1 MERKLKNH
9 AVVGICA
16 LGLIGLNSCLKVD
29 ETYDLDKDF
38 DMTITVGGDLTV
50 PGSSTEE
57 IKLGDLLDLEDN
69 EVIRVNNESGDYFLV
84 QEGDRNFTDV
94 KVPGVDINMLGS
106 FTGVKIKD
114 KYVPPFSS
122 GSNNETKI
130 TFNDDIDINVF
141 RDGVT
146 SDIKDITGANT
157 YCKDTYLMFTKT
169 GVEFN
174 ARLDEGYTLEFPDYI
189 ELESNEKDWKVEG
202 NKMTL
207 NKVGGLEIDEDTRI
221 YFQITGVNFKDENGN
236 KVNDAKFKYNDNDN
250 SSITLGG
257 VVKLDGGIFVSA
269 EGSTGGY
276 INLGANIH
284 SENMIFRSVTAVVD
298 PKVDIEIDPIR
309 IDDLP
314 DFLSDNNVVLD
325 LTDPRIYITL
335 TNPSPVSVDVNA
347 TLKSYKNNISQG
359 TAALKNINI
368 PKNCE
373 NYEICINQNQSG
385 WDEESEVMF
394 VQIAQL
400 SDLIKNIPDR
410 IELTDVETSVVSEEV
425 TIDLGINYTIITDYK
440 VDTPLQFGAET
451 EIIYTENMDGWDA
464 DLEDMQFNSVE
475 ASMIITNAI
484 PLGINLTGEA
494 IVIDNNEAIVID
506 NNNDEEKPKID
517 VELNANIPAGSPESP
532 VKQEVKF
539 TITSQDG
546 SIKGLDGIK
555 LTVKASASEN
565 TSTETLNENQYMQ
578 FENIKLGLKGGITMD
593 LN

>member
-50 PGSSTEE
+50 PGSSTEK
-57 IKLGDLLDLEDN
+57 IVLGDLLDLEEN
-69 EVIRVNNESGDYFLV
+69 SVIRVNNASGDYFLV

-106 FTGVKIKD
+106 FTGVEIEGI
-114 KYVPPFSS
+114 YVPPFSS
-122 GSNNETKI
+122 GSNNEEEIAFKDNI
-130 TFNDDIDINVF
+130 DIDIS

-146 SDIKDITGANT
+146 SDIKDITGADT
-157 YCKDTYLMFTKT
+157 YCKDTYLKFTKS
-169 GVEFN
+169 GVEFY

-189 ELESNEKDWKVEG
+189 KLESNEKDWKVEG
-202 NKMTL
+202 NKMILT
-207 NKVGGLEIDEDTRI
+207 KVGGLEIDEYTRI

-236 KVNDAKFKYNDNDN
+236 GVNDAKFEYNDNDN

-269 EGSTGGY
+269 KNSYGGN

-359 TAALKNINI
+359 TAALENINI

-373 NYEICINQNQSG
+373 DYTICVNQIKEGQNVKK
-385 WDEESEVMF
+385 DTLF
-394 VQIAQL
+394 VKVENM

-410 IELTDVETSVVSEEV
+410 IELTDVVTSVVSEEV

-440 VDTPLQFGAET
+440 VDTPLQFGPDTRIE
-451 EIIYTENMDGWDA
+451 YTENMDGWDA
-464 DLEDMQFNSVE
+464 DLEDMEFDRVE
-475 ASMIITNAI
+475 ASMNVINEI
-484 PLGINLTGEA
+484 PLGVRMTA
-494 IVIDNNEAIVID
+494 KA
-506 NNNDEEKPKID
+506 ID
-517 VELNANIPAGSPESP
+517 VDGNVLENVKVDMDVEIKAGAIGAPTE
-532 VKQEVKF
+532 QNVKF
-539 TITSQDG
+539 TLTTDDG
-546 SIKGLDGIK
+546 KIAGLDGIEIS
-555 LTVKASASEN
+555 VVASVDNSV
-565 TSTETLNENQYMQ
+565 SDVTLNENQTMQ
-578 FENIKLGLKGGITMD
+578 FTEIKLRLVGGITMD

>member
-50 PGSSTEE
+50 PGSSTEK
-57 IKLGDLLDLEDN
+57 IVLGDLLDLEEN
-69 EVIRVNNESGDYFLV
+69 SVIRVNNASGDYFLV

-94 KVPGVDINMLGS
+94 NVPEVDIDMMGK
-106 FTGVKIKD
+106 FTGVN
-114 KYVPPFSS
+114 VSVSVTPFSN

-130 TFNDDIDINVF
+130 AFDKDITINVSKN
-141 RDGVT
+141 DVT
-146 SDIKDITGANT
+146 SDIKDITGADT
-157 YCKDTYLMFTKT
+157 YCSKDTYLMFTKT
-169 GVEFN
+169 GVDFN
-174 ARLDEGYTLEFPDYI
+174 ARLEEGYTLEFPDYI
-189 ELESNEKDWKVEG
+189 ELESDDKNWKVEG
-202 NKMTL
+202 NKMIL
-207 NKVGGLEIDEDTRI
+207 NKVGGLEIDEYTRI
-221 YFQITGVNFKDENGN
+221 YFQITGVNFKDEKGNG
-236 KVNDAKFKYNDNDN
+236 VNDAKFKYNDNDN

-373 NYEICINQNQSG
+373 NYTICVNQNKDR
-385 WDEESEVMF
+385 WDDTDNMMYVKVDNM
-394 VQIAQL
+394 

-410 IELTDVETSVVSEEV
+410 IELTDVETSVVPEEV
-425 TIDLGINYTIITDYK
+425 TIDLDSNYRIITDYK
-440 VDTPLQFGAET
+440 VDTPLQFGPDTRIE
-451 EIIYTENMDGWDA
+451 YTENMDGWDA
-464 DLEDMQFNSVE
+464 DLEDMEFNEVV
-475 ASMIITNAI
+475 ASMTVTNAI
-484 PLGINLTGEA
+484 PLGIKLTGVA
-494 IVIDNNEAIVID
+494 IDKNGDPLNNVKVD
-506 NNNDEEKPKID
+506 LD
-517 VELNANIPAGSPESP
+517 VNILAGSPESP
-532 VKQEVKF
+532 AKQEVKF
-539 TITSQDG
+539 TITTKDG

-555 LTVKASASEN
+555 LTVIANASEN
-565 TSTETLNENQYMQ
+565 TSDETLNENQYMK
-578 FENIKLGLKGGITMD
+578 FEDIKLGLKGGITMD

>member
-50 PGSSTEE
+50 PGSSTEK
-57 IKLGDLLDLEDN
+57 IVLGDLLDLEEN
-69 EVIRVNNESGDYFLV
+69 SVIRVNNASGDYFLV
-84 QEGDRNFTDV
+84 QEGDRNYTDV
-94 KVPGVDINMLGS
+94 NVPGVDINMLGS
-106 FTGVKIKD
+106 FTGVKIENKD
-114 KYVPPFSS
+114 VPPFSS

-130 TFNDDIDINVF
+130 TFDDDIDIDIS

-146 SDIKDITGANT
+146 SDIKNITGADT
-157 YCKDTYLMFTKT
+157 YCKDTYLKFTKS
-169 GVEFN
+169 GVDFN
-174 ARLDEGYTLEFPDYI
+174 ARLEEGYTLEFPDYI
-189 ELESNEKDWKVEG
+189 ELESDDKDWKVEG
-202 NKMTL
+202 NKMILT
-207 NKVGGLEIDEDTRI
+207 KVGGLEIDEYTRI

-236 KVNDAKFKYNDNDN
+236 KVNDAKFEYNDNDN

-269 EGSTGGY
+269 KNSYGGN

-359 TAALKNINI
+359 TAALENINI

-373 NYEICINQNQSG
+373 DYIICVNQIKKGQNVKK
-385 WDEESEVMF
+385 DTLF
-394 VQIAQL
+394 VKVDNM

-410 IELTDVETSVVSEEV
+410 IELTDVVTSVVPEEV
-425 TIDLGINYTIITDYK
+425 TIDLDRNYRIITDYK
-440 VDTPLQFGAET
+440 VDTPLQFGPDTRIE
-451 EIIYTENMDGWDA
+451 YTENMDGWDA
-464 DLEDMQFNSVE
+464 DLEDMEFDRVE
-475 ASMIITNAI
+475 ASMNVINEI
-484 PLGINLTGEA
+484 PLGVRMTA
-494 IVIDNNEAIVID
+494 KA
-506 NNNDEEKPKID
+506 ID
-517 VELNANIPAGSPESP
+517 VDGNVLENVKVDMDVEIKAGAIGAPTE
-532 VKQEVKF
+532 QNVKF
-539 TITSQDG
+539 TLTTDDG
-546 SIKGLDGIK
+546 KIAGLDGIEIS
-555 LTVKASASEN
+555 VVASVDNSV
-565 TSTETLNENQYMQ
+565 SDVTLNENQTMQ
-578 FENIKLGLKGGITMD
+578 FTEIKLKLIGGITMD

>member
-69 EVIRVNNESGDYFLV
+69 EVIRVNNANGDYFLV
-84 QEGDRNFTDV
+84 QEGDRNYTDV
-94 KVPGVDINMLGS
+94 NVPKVDINMMGK
-106 FTGVKIKD
+106 FTGVNVSGS
-114 KYVPPFSS
+114 VPPLSN

-130 TFNDDIDINVF
+130 TFDKDITINVSKN
-141 RDGVT
+141 DVT
-146 SDIKDITGANT
+146 SDIKDITGAET
-157 YCKDTYLMFTKT
+157 YCEDTYLKFTKS
-169 GVEFN
+169 GVDFN
-174 ARLDEGYTLEFPDYI
+174 ARLEEGYTLEFPDYI
-189 ELESNEKDWKVEG
+189 ELESDDKDWKVEG
-202 NKMTL
+202 YKMILT
-207 NKVGGLEIDEDTRI
+207 KVGGLEIDEYTRI

-236 KVNDAKFKYNDNDN
+236 GVNDAKFKYNDNDN

-269 EGSTGGY
+269 KNSYGGN

-359 TAALKNINI
+359 TAVLENINI

-373 NYEICINQNQSG
+373 DYTICVNQNKDR
-385 WDEESEVMF
+385 WDDTDNMMYVKVDNM
-394 VQIAQL
+394 

-410 IELTDVETSVVSEEV
+410 IELTDVETRVEQEEV
-425 TIDLGINYTIITDYK
+425 TIDLNRDYTIITDYK
-440 VDTPLQFGAET
+440 VDTPLQFGPDTNIE
-451 EIIYTENMDGWDA
+451 YTETIDGWDA
-464 DLEDMQFNSVE
+464 DLEDMEFDRVE
-475 ASMIITNAI
+475 ASMNVINEI
-484 PLGINLTGEA
+484 PLGVRMTA
-494 IVIDNNEAIVID
+494 KA
-506 NNNDEEKPKID
+506 ID
-517 VELNANIPAGSPESP
+517 VNGNVLENVKVDMDVEIKAGEIGAPTT
-532 VKQEVKF
+532 QNVKF
-539 TITSQDG
+539 TLTTDDG
-546 SIKGLDGIK
+546 KIAGLDGIEIS
-555 LTVKASASEN
+555 VVAFVDDSEGDVR
-565 TSTETLNENQYMQ
+565 LNENQTMQ
-578 FENIKLGLKGGITMD
+578 FTEIKLRLVGGITMD

>member
-50 PGSSTEE
+50 PGSSTEK
-57 IKLGDLLDLEDN
+57 IVLGDLLDLEEN
-69 EVIRVNNESGDYFLV
+69 SVIRVNNASGDYFLV
-84 QEGDRNFTDV
+84 QEGDRNSTDV
-94 KVPGVDINMLGS
+94 NVPGVDINMLGS
-106 FTGVKIKD
+106 FTGVEIEGI
-114 KYVPPFSS
+114 YVPPFSS

-130 TFNDDIDINVF
+130 TFDDDIVIDIS

-146 SDIKDITGANT
+146 SDIKDITGAET
-157 YCKDTYLMFTKT
+157 YCGEDTYLMFTKT

-174 ARLDEGYTLEFPDYI
+174 ARLDEGYTLIFPDYI
-189 ELESNEKDWKVEG
+189 EVESNEKDWKVEG
-202 NKMTL
+202 NKMIL
-207 NKVGGLEIDEDTRI
+207 NKVGGLEIDEYTRI

-236 KVNDAKFKYNDNDN
+236 KVNDAKFEYNDNEIDN
-250 SSITLGG
+250 SSIKLGG
-257 VVKLDGGIFVSA
+257 AVKLDGDIFVSA
-269 EGSTGGY
+269 KNSYGGN

-359 TAALKNINI
+359 TAALENINI

-373 NYEICINQNQSG
+373 DYTICVNQNKDR
-385 WDEESEVMF
+385 WDDTDNMMYVKVDNM
-394 VQIAQL
+394 

-410 IELTDVETSVVSEEV
+410 IELTDVVTSVVPEEV
-425 TIDLGINYTIITDYK
+425 TIDLDSNYRIITDYK
-440 VDTPLQFGAET
+440 VDTPLQFGPDTRIE
-451 EIIYTENMDGWDA
+451 YTENMDGWDA
-464 DLEDMQFNSVE
+464 DLEDMEFNEVV
-475 ASMIITNAI
+475 ASMTVTNAI
-484 PLGINLTGEA
+484 PLGIKLTGVA
-494 IVIDNNEAIVID
+494 IDKNGDPLNNVKVD
-506 NNNDEEKPKID
+506 LD
-517 VELNANIPAGSPESP
+517 VNILAGSPESP
-532 VKQEVKF
+532 AKQEVKF
-539 TITSQDG
+539 TITTKDG

>member
-50 PGSSTEE
+50 PGSSTEK
-57 IKLGDLLDLEDN
+57 IVLGDLLDLEEN
-69 EVIRVNNESGDYFLV
+69 SVIRVNNASGDYFLV
-84 QEGDRNFTDV
+84 QEGDRNYTNV
-94 KVPGVDINMLGS
+94 NVPKVDINMMGK
-106 FTGVKIKD
+106 FTGVN
-114 KYVPPFSS
+114 VSGSVLPFSN

-130 TFNDDIDINVF
+130 TFDKDITINVSKN
-141 RDGVT
+141 DVT
-146 SDIKDITGANT
+146 SDIKDITGADT
-157 YCKDTYLMFTKT
+157 YCEDTYLMFTKT

-174 ARLDEGYTLEFPDYI
+174 ARLDEGYTLIFPDYI
-189 ELESNEKDWKVEG
+189 EVESNEKDWKVEG
-202 NKMTL
+202 NKMIL
-207 NKVGGLEIDEDTRI
+207 NKVGGLEIDEYTRI

-236 KVNDAKFKYNDNDN
+236 GVNDAKFEYNDNEIDK

-257 VVKLDGGIFVSA
+257 AVKLDGSIFVSA
-269 EGSTGGY
+269 KNSYGGN

-284 SENMIFRSVTAVVD
+284 SENMIFRSVRAVVD

-359 TAALKNINI
+359 TAALENINI

-373 NYEICINQNQSG
+373 DYTICVNQNKDR
-385 WDEESEVMF
+385 WDDTDNMMYVKVDNM
-394 VQIAQL
+394 

-425 TIDLGINYTIITDYK
+425 TIDLNRDYTIITDYK
-440 VDTPLQFGAET
+440 VDTPLQFGPDTNIE
-451 EIIYTENMDGWDA
+451 YTETIDGWDA
-464 DLEDMQFNSVE
+464 DLEDMEFDRVE
-475 ASMIITNAI
+475 ASMNVINEI
-484 PLGINLTGEA
+484 PLGVRMTA
-494 IVIDNNEAIVID
+494 KA
-506 NNNDEEKPKID
+506 ID
-517 VELNANIPAGSPESP
+517 VDGNVLENVKVDMDVEIKAGAIGAPTE
-532 VKQEVKF
+532 QNVKF
-539 TITSQDG
+539 TLTTDDG
-546 SIKGLDGIK
+546 KIAGLDGIEIS
-555 LTVKASASEN
+555 VVASVDNSV
-565 TSTETLNENQYMQ
+565 SDVTLNENQTMQ
-578 FENIKLGLKGGITMD
+578 FTEIKLKLIGGITMD

>member
-29 ETYDLDKDF
+29 ETYDLEKDF

-50 PGSSTEE
+50 PGSSTEK
-57 IKLGDLLDLEDN
+57 IVLGDLLDLEEN
-69 EVIRVNNESGDYFLV
+69 SVIRVNNASGDYFLV
-84 QEGDRNFTDV
+84 QEGDRNYTNV
-94 KVPGVDINMLGS
+94 NVPGVDIDMLGS
-106 FTGVKIKD
+106 FTGVNVSGS
-114 KYVPPFSS
+114 VPPFSN
-122 GSNNETKI
+122 GSNNEAKI

-146 SDIKDITGANT
+146 SDIKDITGADT
-157 YCKDTYLMFTKT
+157 YCEDTYLMFPKT

-174 ARLDEGYTLEFPDYI
+174 ARLDEGYTLIFPDYI
-189 ELESNEKDWKVEG
+189 EVESNEKDWKVEG
-202 NKMTL
+202 NKMIL
-207 NKVGGLEIDEDTRI
+207 NKVGGLEIDEYTRI

-236 KVNDAKFKYNDNDN
+236 KVNDAKFEYNDNEIDN
-250 SSITLGG
+250 SSIKLGG
-257 VVKLDGGIFVSA
+257 AVKLDGDIFVSA
-269 EGSTGGY
+269 KNSYGGN

-335 TNPSPVSVDVNA
+335 TNPSPVSVNVNA

-359 TAALKNINI
+359 TAALENINI

-373 NYEICINQNQSG
+373 DYTICVNQNKDR
-385 WDEESEVMF
+385 WDDTDNMMYVKVDNM
-394 VQIAQL
+394 

-410 IELTDVETSVVSEEV
+410 IEITDVVTSVVPEEV
-425 TIDLGINYTIITDYK
+425 TIDLDRNYRIITDYK
-440 VDTPLQFGAET
+440 VDTPLQFGPDTRIE
-451 EIIYTENMDGWDA
+451 YTENMDGWDA
-464 DLEDMQFNSVE
+464 DLEDMEFDRVE
-475 ASMIITNAI
+475 ASMNVINEI
-484 PLGINLTGEA
+484 PLGVRMTA
-494 IVIDNNEAIVID
+494 KA
-506 NNNDEEKPKID
+506 ID
-517 VELNANIPAGSPESP
+517 VDGNVLENVKVDMDVEIKAGAIGAPTE
-532 VKQEVKF
+532 QNVKF
-539 TITSQDG
+539 TLTTDDG
-546 SIKGLDGIK
+546 KIAGLDGIEISVVA
-555 LTVKASASEN
+555 TVDNSVSDV
-565 TSTETLNENQYMQ
+565 TLNENQTMQ
-578 FENIKLGLKGGITMD
+578 FTEIKLKLIGGITMD

>member
-50 PGSSTEE
+50 PGSSTEK
-57 IKLGDLLDLEDN
+57 IVLGDLLDLEEN
-69 EVIRVNNESGDYFLV
+69 SVIRVNNASGDYFLV

-94 KVPGVDINMLGS
+94 NVPEVDIDMMGK
-106 FTGVKIKD
+106 FTGVN
-114 KYVPPFSS
+114 VSVSVTPFSN

-130 TFNDDIDINVF
+130 AFDKDITINVSKN
-141 RDGVT
+141 DVT
-146 SDIKDITGANT
+146 SDIKDITGADT
-157 YCKDTYLMFTKT
+157 YCSKDTYLMFTKS
-169 GVEFN
+169 GVDFN
-174 ARLDEGYTLEFPDYI
+174 ARLEEGYTLEFPDYI
-189 ELESNEKDWKVEG
+189 ELESDDKDWKVEG
-202 NKMTL
+202 NKMILT
-207 NKVGGLEIDEDTRI
+207 KVGGLEIDEYTRI

-236 KVNDAKFKYNDNDN
+236 GVNDAKFKYNDNDN

-257 VVKLDGGIFVSA
+257 FVKLDGGIFVSA

-359 TAALKNINI
+359 TAALENINI

-373 NYEICINQNQSG
+373 DYTICVNQNKDR
-385 WDEESEVMF
+385 WDDTDNMMYVKVENM
-394 VQIAQL
+394 

-410 IELTDVETSVVSEEV
+410 IELTDVVTSVVSEEV

-440 VDTPLQFGAET
+440 VDTPLQFGPDTRIE
-451 EIIYTENMDGWDA
+451 YTENMDGWDA
-464 DLEDMQFNSVE
+464 DLEDMEFNEVV
-475 ASMIITNAI
+475 ASMTVTNAI
-484 PLGINLTGEA
+484 PLGINLTGVA
-494 IVIDNNEAIVID
+494 IDKNGDPLNNVKVD
-506 NNNDEEKPKID
+506 LD
-517 VELNANIPAGSPESP
+517 VNILAGSPEDP
-532 VKQEVKF
+532 AKKQKVEF
-539 TITSQDG
+539 TITTKDG

>member
-50 PGSSTEE
+50 PGSSTEK
-57 IKLGDLLDLEDN
+57 IVLGDLLDLEEN
-69 EVIRVNNESGDYFLV
+69 SVIRVNNASGDYFLV
-84 QEGDRNFTDV
+84 QEGDRNYTNV
-94 KVPGVDINMLGS
+94 NVPGVDINMLGS
-106 FTGVKIKD
+106 FTGVNVS
-114 KYVPPFSS
+114 VPPFSN

-130 TFNDDIDINVF
+130 TFNDNIDIDVF

-146 SDIKDITGANT
+146 SDIKDITGADT
-157 YCKDTYLMFTKT
+157 YCEDTYLMFPKT

-174 ARLDEGYTLEFPDYI
+174 ARLDEGYTLIFPDYI
-189 ELESNEKDWKVEG
+189 EVESNEKDWKVEG
-202 NKMTL
+202 NKMILT
-207 NKVGGLEIDEDTRI
+207 KVGGLEIDEYTRI

-236 KVNDAKFKYNDNDN
+236 KVNDAKFEYNDNEIDN
-250 SSITLGG
+250 SSIKLGG
-257 VVKLDGGIFVSA
+257 AVKLDGDIFVSA
-269 EGSTGGY
+269 KNSYGGN

-359 TAALKNINI
+359 TAALENINI

-373 NYEICINQNQSG
+373 NYIICVNQNKDR
-385 WDEESEVMF
+385 WDDTDNMMYVKVDNM
-394 VQIAQL
+394 

-410 IELTDVETSVVSEEV
+410 IEITDVVTRVEQEEV
-425 TIDLGINYTIITDYK
+425 TIDLNRNYTIITDYK
-440 VDTPLQFGAET
+440 VDTPLQFGPDTNIE
-451 EIIYTENMDGWDA
+451 YTETIDGWDA
-464 DLEDMQFNSVE
+464 DLEDMEFDRVE
-475 ASMIITNAI
+475 ASMNVINEI
-484 PLGINLTGEA
+484 PLGVRMTA
-494 IVIDNNEAIVID
+494 KA
-506 NNNDEEKPKID
+506 ID
-517 VELNANIPAGSPESP
+517 VDGNVLENVKVDMDVEIKAGAIGAPTE
-532 VKQEVKF
+532 QNVKF
-539 TITSQDG
+539 TLTTDDG
-546 SIKGLDGIK
+546 KIAGLDGIEIS
-555 LTVKASASEN
+555 VVASVDN
-565 TSTETLNENQYMQ
+565 NVGDVTLNENQTMQ
-578 FENIKLGLKGGITMD
+578 FTEIKLKLIGGITMD

>member
-50 PGSSTEE
+50 PGSSTEK
-57 IKLGDLLDLEDN
+57 IVLGDLLDLEEN
-69 EVIRVNNESGDYFLV
+69 SVIRVNNASGDYFLI
-84 QEGDRNFTDV
+84 QEGDRNYTNV
-94 KVPGVDINMLGS
+94 NVPGVDINMLGS
-106 FTGVKIKD
+106 FTGVNVS
-114 KYVPPFSS
+114 VPPFSN

-130 TFNDDIDINVF
+130 TFNDNIDIDIS

-146 SDIKDITGANT
+146 SDIKDITGADT
-157 YCKDTYLMFTKT
+157 YCEDTYLMFTKT

-174 ARLDEGYTLEFPDYI
+174 ARLDEGYTLIFPDYI

-202 NKMTL
+202 SKMILT
-207 NKVGGLEIDEDTRI
+207 KVGGLEIDEYTRI

-236 KVNDAKFKYNDNDN
+236 KVNDAKFEYNDNEIDN
-250 SSITLGG
+250 SSIKLGG
-257 VVKLDGGIFVSA
+257 AVKLDGDIFVSA
-269 EGSTGGY
+269 KNSYGGN

-359 TAALKNINI
+359 TAALENINI

-373 NYEICINQNQSG
+373 DYIICVNQIKEGQNVKK
-385 WDEESEVMF
+385 DTLF
-394 VQIAQL
+394 VKVENM

-410 IELTDVETSVVSEEV
+410 IELTNVVTSVVPEEV
-425 TIDLGINYTIITDYK
+425 TIDLDRNYRIITDYK
-440 VDTPLQFGAET
+440 VDTPLQFGPDTRIE
-451 EIIYTENMDGWDA
+451 YTENMDGWDA
-464 DLEDMQFNSVE
+464 DLEDMEFDRVE
-475 ASMIITNAI
+475 ASMNVINEI
-484 PLGINLTGEA
+484 PLGVRMTA
-494 IVIDNNEAIVID
+494 KA
-506 NNNDEEKPKID
+506 ID
-517 VELNANIPAGSPESP
+517 VDGNVLENVKVDMDVEIKAGAIGAPTE
-532 VKQEVKF
+532 QNVKF
-539 TITSQDG
+539 TLTTDDG
-546 SIKGLDGIK
+546 KIAGLDGIEIS
-555 LTVKASASEN
+555 VVASVDNSV
-565 TSTETLNENQYMQ
+565 SDVTLNENQTMQ
-578 FENIKLGLKGGITMD
+578 FTEIKLKLIGGITMD

>member
-50 PGSSTEE
+50 PGSSTEK
-57 IKLGDLLDLEDN
+57 IVLGDLLDLEEN
-69 EVIRVNNESGDYFLV
+69 SVIRVNNASGDYFLV
-84 QEGDRNFTDV
+84 QEGDRNSTDV
-94 KVPGVDINMLGS
+94 NVPGVDINMLGS
-106 FTGVKIKD
+106 FTGVKIEGI
-114 KYVPPFSS
+114 YVPPFSS
-122 GSNNETKI
+122 GSNNEEEIAFKDNI
-130 TFNDDIDINVF
+130 EIDIS

-146 SDIKDITGANT
+146 SDIKDITGADT
-157 YCKDTYLMFTKT
+157 YCKDTYLKFTKS
-169 GVEFN
+169 GVDFN
-174 ARLDEGYTLEFPDYI
+174 ARLEEGYTLEFPDYI
-189 ELESNEKDWKVEG
+189 ELESDDKNWKVEG
-202 NKMTL
+202 NKMILT
-207 NKVGGLEIDEDTRI
+207 KVGGLEIDEYTRI

-236 KVNDAKFKYNDNDN
+236 GVNDAKFKYNDNDN

-276 INLGANIH
+276 INLEANIR

-359 TAALKNINI
+359 TATLENINI

-373 NYEICINQNQSG
+373 DYTICVNQNKDR
-385 WDEESEVMF
+385 WDDTDNMMYVKVDNM
-394 VQIAQL
+394 

-410 IELTDVETSVVSEEV
+410 IELTDVVTSVVSEEV

-440 VDTPLQFGAET
+440 VDTPLQFGPDTNIE
-451 EIIYTENMDGWDA
+451 YTETIDGWDA
-464 DLEDMQFNSVE
+464 DLEDMEFDRVE
-475 ASMIITNAI
+475 ASMNVINEI
-484 PLGINLTGEA
+484 PLGVRMTA
-494 IVIDNNEAIVID
+494 KA
-506 NNNDEEKPKID
+506 ID
-517 VELNANIPAGSPESP
+517 VDGNVLENVKVDMDVEIKAGAIGAPTE
-532 VKQEVKF
+532 QNVKF
-539 TITSQDG
+539 TLTTDDG
-546 SIKGLDGIK
+546 KIAGLDGIEIS
-555 LTVKASASEN
+555 VVASVDNSV
-565 TSTETLNENQYMQ
+565 SDVTLNENQTMQ
-578 FENIKLGLKGGITMD
+578 FTEIKLRLVGGITMD

>member
-50 PGSSTEE
+50 PGSSTEK
-57 IKLGDLLDLEDN
+57 IVLGDLLDLEEN
-69 EVIRVNNESGDYFLV
+69 SVIRVNNASGDYFLV
-84 QEGDRNFTDV
+84 QEGDRNSTDV
-94 KVPGVDINMLGS
+94 NVPGVNIDKMSEN
-106 FTGVKIKD
+106 FTGANVSVS
-114 KYVPPFSS
+114 VPPLSN

-130 TFNDDIDINVF
+130 AFDKDITIKVSKND
-141 RDGVT
+141 VT
-146 SDIKDITGANT
+146 SDIKDITGAET
-157 YCKDTYLMFTKT
+157 YCEDTYLMFTKT

-174 ARLDEGYTLEFPDYI
+174 ARLEEGYTLEFPDYI
-189 ELESNEKDWKVEG
+189 ELESDDKNWKVEG
-202 NKMTL
+202 NKMIL
-207 NKVGGLEIDEDTRI
+207 NKVGGLEIDEYTRI

-276 INLGANIH
+276 INLEANIR
-284 SENMIFRSVTAVVD
+284 SESMIFRSVTAVVD

-359 TAALKNINI
+359 TAALENINI
-368 PKNCE
+368 PKNCKD
-373 NYEICINQNQSG
+373 YTICVNQNKDR
-385 WDEESEVMF
+385 WDDTDNMMYVKVDNM
-394 VQIAQL
+394 

-410 IELTDVETSVVSEEV
+410 IELTDVETSVVPEEV
-425 TIDLGINYTIITDYK
+425 TIDLDRNYRIITDYK
-440 VDTPLQFGAET
+440 VDTPLQFGPDTRIE
-451 EIIYTENMDGWDA
+451 YTENMDGWDA
-464 DLEDMQFNSVE
+464 DLEDMQFNKVE
-475 ASMIITNAI
+475 ASMIVTNAI

-494 IVIDNNEAIVID
+494 IIIKEDNNKD
-506 NNNDEEKPKID
+506 KPQID
-517 VELNANIPAGSPESP
+517 VDLNANIPAGSPESP

-539 TITSQDG
+539 TITTQDG

>member
-29 ETYDLDKDF
+29 ETYDLEKDF

-50 PGSSTEE
+50 PGSSTEK
-57 IKLGDLLDLEDN
+57 IVLGDLLDLEEN
-69 EVIRVNNESGDYFLV
+69 SVIRVNNASGDYFLV
-84 QEGDRNFTDV
+84 QEGDRNYTNV
-94 KVPGVDINMLGS
+94 NVPGVDINMLGS
-106 FTGVKIKD
+106 FTGVN
-114 KYVPPFSS
+114 VSGSVHPFSN
-122 GSNNETKI
+122 GSNNEKKI

-146 SDIKDITGANT
+146 SDIKDITGADT
-157 YCKDTYLMFTKT
+157 YCEDTYLMFTKT

-174 ARLDEGYTLEFPDYI
+174 ARLDEGYTLIFPDYI
-189 ELESNEKDWKVEG
+189 EVESNEKDWIAEG
-202 NKMTL
+202 NKMILT
-207 NKVGGLEIDEDTRI
+207 KVGGLEIDLYTRI

-236 KVNDAKFKYNDNDN
+236 KVNDAKFEYNDNEIDN
-250 SSITLGG
+250 SSIKLGG
-257 VVKLDGGIFVSA
+257 AVKLDGSIFVSA
-269 EGSTGGY
+269 KNSYGGN

-335 TNPSPVSVDVNA
+335 TNPSPVSVNVNA

-359 TAALKNINI
+359 TAALENINI

-373 NYEICINQNQSG
+373 DYTICVNQNKDR
-385 WDEESEVMF
+385 WDDTDNMMYVKVDNM
-394 VQIAQL
+394 

-410 IELTDVETSVVSEEV
+410 IEITDVETSVVSEEV
-425 TIDLGINYTIITDYK
+425 TIDLNRDYTIITDYK
-440 VDTPLQFGAET
+440 VDTPLQFGPDTNIE
-451 EIIYTENMDGWDA
+451 YTETIDGWDA
-464 DLEDMQFNSVE
+464 DLEDMEFDRVE
-475 ASMIITNAI
+475 ASMNVINEI
-484 PLGINLTGEA
+484 PLGVRMTA
-494 IVIDNNEAIVID
+494 KA
-506 NNNDEEKPKID
+506 ID
-517 VELNANIPAGSPESP
+517 VDGNVLENVKVDMDVEIKAGAIGAPTE
-532 VKQEVKF
+532 QNVKF
-539 TITSQDG
+539 TLTTDDG
-546 SIKGLDGIK
+546 KIAGLDGIEIS
-555 LTVKASASEN
+555 VVASVDNSV
-565 TSTETLNENQYMQ
+565 SDVTLNENQTMQ
-578 FENIKLGLKGGITMD
+578 FTEIKLKLIGGITMD

>member
-29 ETYDLDKDF
+29 ETYDLEKDF

-50 PGSSTEE
+50 PGSSTEK
-57 IKLGDLLDLEDN
+57 IVLGDLLDLEEN
-69 EVIRVNNESGDYFLV
+69 SVIRVNNASGDYFLI
-84 QEGDRNFTDV
+84 QEGDRNYTNV
-94 KVPGVDINMLGS
+94 NVPVVDINMLGS
-106 FTGVKIKD
+106 FTGVKIED
-114 KYVPPFSS
+114 INVPPFSS

-130 TFNDDIDINVF
+130 TFDDDIVIDIS

-146 SDIKDITGANT
+146 SDIKDITGAET
-157 YCKDTYLMFTKT
+157 YCGEDTYLMFTKT

-174 ARLDEGYTLEFPDYI
+174 ARLDEGYTLIFPDYI
-189 ELESNEKDWKVEG
+189 EVESDDKDWKVEG
-202 NKMTL
+202 NKMILT
-207 NKVGGLEIDEDTRI
+207 KVGGLEIDEDTRI

-236 KVNDAKFKYNDNDN
+236 KVNDAKFEYNDNEIDN
-250 SSITLGG
+250 SSIKLGG
-257 VVKLDGGIFVSA
+257 AVKLDGDIFVSA
-269 EGSTGGY
+269 KNSYGGN

-359 TAALKNINI
+359 TAALENINI

-373 NYEICINQNQSG
+373 NYIICVNQNKDR
-385 WDEESEVMF
+385 WDDTDNMMYVKVDNMSN
-394 VQIAQL
+394 
-400 SDLIKNIPDR
+400 LIKNIPDR
-410 IELTDVETSVVSEEV
+410 IEITDVVTRVEQEEV
-425 TIDLGINYTIITDYK
+425 TIDLNRNYTIITDYK
-440 VDTPLQFGAET
+440 VDTPLQFGPDTNIE
-451 EIIYTENMDGWDA
+451 YTETIDGWDA
-464 DLEDMQFNSVE
+464 DLEDMEFDRVE
-475 ASMIITNAI
+475 ASMNVINEI
-484 PLGINLTGEA
+484 PLGVRMTA
-494 IVIDNNEAIVID
+494 KA
-506 NNNDEEKPKID
+506 ID
-517 VELNANIPAGSPESP
+517 VDGNVLENVKVDMDVEIKAGAIGAPTE
-532 VKQEVKF
+532 QNVKF
-539 TITSQDG
+539 TLTTDDG
-546 SIKGLDGIK
+546 KIAGLDGIEIS
-555 LTVKASASEN
+555 VVASVDN
-565 TSTETLNENQYMQ
+565 NVGDVTLNENQTMQ
-578 FENIKLGLKGGITMD
+578 FTEIKLKLIGGITMD

>member
-50 PGSSTEE
+50 PGSSTEK
-57 IKLGDLLDLEDN
+57 IVLGDLLDLEEN
-69 EVIRVNNESGDYFLV
+69 SVIRVNNASGDYFLV

-94 KVPGVDINMLGS
+94 KVPGVNIDKMSEN
-106 FTGVKIKD
+106 FTGANVSGS
-114 KYVPPFSS
+114 VPPLSN

-130 TFNDDIDINVF
+130 AFDKDITIKVSKND
-141 RDGVT
+141 VT
-146 SDIKDITGANT
+146 SDIKDITGAET
-157 YCKDTYLMFTKT
+157 YCEDTYLMFTKT

-174 ARLDEGYTLEFPDYI
+174 ARLDEGYTLIFPDYI
-189 ELESNEKDWKVEG
+189 EVESNEKDWKVEG
-202 NKMTL
+202 NKMIL

-236 KVNDAKFKYNDNDN
+236 GVNDAKFKYNDNDN

-276 INLGANIH
+276 INLEANIR

-359 TAALKNINI
+359 TATLENINI

-373 NYEICINQNQSG
+373 DYTICVNQNKDR
-385 WDEESEVMF
+385 WDDTDNMMYVKVDNM
-394 VQIAQL
+394 

-410 IELTDVETSVVSEEV
+410 IELTDVVTSVVSEEV

-440 VDTPLQFGAET
+440 VDTPLQFGPDTRIE
-451 EIIYTENMDGWDA
+451 YTENMDGWDA
-464 DLEDMQFNSVE
+464 DLEDMEFDRVE
-475 ASMIITNAI
+475 ASMNVINEI
-484 PLGINLTGEA
+484 PLGVRMTA
-494 IVIDNNEAIVID
+494 KA
-506 NNNDEEKPKID
+506 ID
-517 VELNANIPAGSPESP
+517 VDGNVLENVKVDMDVEIKAGAIGAPTE
-532 VKQEVKF
+532 QNVKF
-539 TITSQDG
+539 TLTTDDG
-546 SIKGLDGIK
+546 KIAGLDGIEIS
-555 LTVKASASEN
+555 VVASVDNSV
-565 TSTETLNENQYMQ
+565 SDVTLNENQTMQ
-578 FENIKLGLKGGITMD
+578 FTEIKLKLVGGITMD

>member
-50 PGSSTEE
+50 PGSSTEK
-57 IKLGDLLDLEDN
+57 IVLGDLLDLEEN
-69 EVIRVNNESGDYFLV
+69 SVIRVNNASGDYFLV
-84 QEGDRNFTDV
+84 QEGDRNYTNV
-94 KVPGVDINMLGS
+94 NVPKVDINMMGK
-106 FTGVKIKD
+106 FTGANVSGS
-114 KYVPPFSS
+114 VPPLSN

-130 TFNDDIDINVF
+130 TFDKDITINVSKN
-141 RDGVT
+141 DVT
-146 SDIKDITGANT
+146 SDIKDITGADT
-157 YCKDTYLMFTKT
+157 YCEDTYLMFTKT

-174 ARLDEGYTLEFPDYI
+174 ARLDEGYTLIFPDYI
-189 ELESNEKDWKVEG
+189 EVESNEKDWKVEG
-202 NKMTL
+202 NKMILT
-207 NKVGGLEIDEDTRI
+207 KVGGLEIDLYTRI

-236 KVNDAKFKYNDNDN
+236 KVNDAKFEYNDNEIDN

-257 VVKLDGGIFVSA
+257 AVKLDGDIFVSA
-269 EGSTGGY
+269 KDSYGGN

-359 TAALKNINI
+359 TAALENINI

-373 NYEICINQNQSG
+373 NYIICVNQNKDR
-385 WDEESEVMF
+385 WDDTDNMMYVKVDNM
-394 VQIAQL
+394 

-410 IELTDVETSVVSEEV
+410 IEITDVVTRVEQEEV
-425 TIDLGINYTIITDYK
+425 TIDLNRNYTIITDYK
-440 VDTPLQFGAET
+440 VDTPLQFGPDTNIE
-451 EIIYTENMDGWDA
+451 YTETIDGWDA
-464 DLEDMQFNSVE
+464 DLEDMEFDRVE
-475 ASMIITNAI
+475 ASMNVINEI
-484 PLGINLTGEA
+484 PLGVRMTA
-494 IVIDNNEAIVID
+494 KA
-506 NNNDEEKPKID
+506 ID
-517 VELNANIPAGSPESP
+517 VDGNVLENVKVDMDVEIKAGAIGAPTE
-532 VKQEVKF
+532 QNVKF
-539 TITSQDG
+539 TLTTDDG
-546 SIKGLDGIK
+546 KIAGLDGIEIS
-555 LTVKASASEN
+555 VVASVDNSV
-565 TSTETLNENQYMQ
+565 SDVTLNENQTMQ
-578 FENIKLGLKGGITMD
+578 FTEIKLKLIGGITMD

>member
-50 PGSSTEE
+50 PGSSTEK
-57 IKLGDLLDLEDN
+57 IVLGDLLDLEEN
-69 EVIRVNNESGDYFLV
+69 SVIRVNNASGDYFLV
-84 QEGDRNFTDV
+84 QEGDRNSTDV
-94 KVPGVDINMLGS
+94 NVPKVDINMMGK
-106 FTGVKIKD
+106 FTGVN
-114 KYVPPFSS
+114 VPGSVTPFSN

-130 TFNDDIDINVF
+130 TFNDDIDIDIS

-146 SDIKDITGANT
+146 SDIKDITGAET
-157 YCKDTYLMFTKT
+157 YCGEDTYLMFTKT

-202 NKMTL
+202 NKMILT
-207 NKVGGLEIDEDTRI
+207 KVGGLEIDEDTRI

-236 KVNDAKFKYNDNDN
+236 GVNDAKFKYNDNDN

-359 TAALKNINI
+359 TAALENINI
-368 PKNCE
+368 PKNCKD
-373 NYEICINQNQSG
+373 YTICVNQNKDR
-385 WDEESEVMF
+385 WDDTDNMMYVKVDNM
-394 VQIAQL
+394 

-410 IELTDVETSVVSEEV
+410 IELTDVVTSVVSEEV

-440 VDTPLQFGAET
+440 VDTPLQFGPDTRIE
-451 EIIYTENMDGWDA
+451 YTENMDGWDA
-464 DLEDMQFNSVE
+464 DLEDMEFNEVV
-475 ASMIITNAI
+475 ASMTVTNAI
-484 PLGINLTGEA
+484 PLGIKLTGVA
-494 IVIDNNEAIVID
+494 IDKNGDPLNNVKVD
-506 NNNDEEKPKID
+506 LD
-517 VELNANIPAGSPESP
+517 VNILAGSPESP
-532 VKQEVKF
+532 AKQEVKF
-539 TITSQDG
+539 TITTQDG

>member
-50 PGSSTEE
+50 PGSSTEK
-57 IKLGDLLDLEDN
+57 IVLGDLLDLEEN
-69 EVIRVNNESGDYFLV
+69 SVIRVNNASGDYFLV
-84 QEGDRNFTDV
+84 QEGDRNSTDV
-94 KVPGVDINMLGS
+94 NVPGVDINMLGS
-106 FTGVKIKD
+106 FTGVKIEGI
-114 KYVPPFSS
+114 YVPPFSS
-122 GSNNETKI
+122 GSNNEEEIAFKDNI
-130 TFNDDIDINVF
+130 EIDIS

-146 SDIKDITGANT
+146 SDIKDITGADT
-157 YCKDTYLMFTKT
+157 YCKDTYLKFTKS
-169 GVEFN
+169 GVDFN
-174 ARLDEGYTLEFPDYI
+174 ARLEEGYTLEFPDYI
-189 ELESNEKDWKVEG
+189 ELESDDKNWKVEG
-202 NKMTL
+202 NKMILT
-207 NKVGGLEIDEDTRI
+207 KVGGLEIDEYTRI

-236 KVNDAKFKYNDNDN
+236 GVNDAKFKYNDNDN

-276 INLGANIH
+276 INLEANIR

-359 TAALKNINI
+359 TAALENINI
-368 PKNCE
+368 PKNCK
-373 NYEICINQNQSG
+373 NYTICVNQNKDR
-385 WDEESEVMF
+385 WDDTDNMMYVKVENM
-394 VQIAQL
+394 

-410 IELTDVETSVVSEEV
+410 IELTDVVTSVVSEEV

-440 VDTPLQFGAET
+440 VDTPLQFGPDTNIE
-451 EIIYTENMDGWDA
+451 YTETIDGWDA
-464 DLEDMQFNSVE
+464 DLEDMEFDRVE
-475 ASMIITNAI
+475 ASMNVINEI
-484 PLGINLTGEA
+484 PLGVRMTA
-494 IVIDNNEAIVID
+494 KA
-506 NNNDEEKPKID
+506 ID
-517 VELNANIPAGSPESP
+517 VDGNVLENVKVDMDVEIKAGAIGAPTE
-532 VKQEVKF
+532 QNVKF
-539 TITSQDG
+539 TLTTDDG
-546 SIKGLDGIK
+546 KIAGLDGIEIS
-555 LTVKASASEN
+555 VVASVDNSV
-565 TSTETLNENQYMQ
+565 SDVTLNENQTMQ
-578 FENIKLGLKGGITMD
+578 FTEIKLRLVGGITMD

>member
-50 PGSSTEE
+50 PGSSTEK
-57 IKLGDLLDLEDN
+57 IVLGDLLDLEEN
-69 EVIRVNNESGDYFLV
+69 SVIRVNNASGDYFLV
-84 QEGDRNFTDV
+84 QEGDRNYTNV
-94 KVPGVDINMLGS
+94 NVPGVDINMLGS
-106 FTGVKIKD
+106 FTGVN
-114 KYVPPFSS
+114 VSGSVHPFSN
-122 GSNNETKI
+122 GSNNEKKI

-146 SDIKDITGANT
+146 SDIKDITGADT
-157 YCKDTYLMFTKT
+157 YCEDTYLMFTKT

-174 ARLDEGYTLEFPDYI
+174 ARLDEGYTLIFPDYI
-189 ELESNEKDWKVEG
+189 EVESNEKDWIAEG
-202 NKMTL
+202 NKMILT
-207 NKVGGLEIDEDTRI
+207 KVGGLEIDLYTRI

-236 KVNDAKFKYNDNDN
+236 KVNDAKFEYNDNEIDN
-250 SSITLGG
+250 SSIKLGG
-257 VVKLDGGIFVSA
+257 AVKLDGSIFVSA
-269 EGSTGGY
+269 KNSYGGN

-335 TNPSPVSVDVNA
+335 TNPSPVSVNVNA

-359 TAALKNINI
+359 TAALENINI

-373 NYEICINQNQSG
+373 DYTICVNQNKDR
-385 WDEESEVMF
+385 WDDTDNMMYVKVDNM
-394 VQIAQL
+394 

-410 IELTDVETSVVSEEV
+410 IEITDVETSVVSEEV
-425 TIDLGINYTIITDYK
+425 TIDLNRDYTIITDYK
-440 VDTPLQFGAET
+440 VDTPLQFGPDTNIE
-451 EIIYTENMDGWDA
+451 YTETIDGWDA
-464 DLEDMQFNSVE
+464 DLEDMEFDRVE
-475 ASMIITNAI
+475 ASMNVINEI
-484 PLGINLTGEA
+484 PLGVRMTA
-494 IVIDNNEAIVID
+494 KA
-506 NNNDEEKPKID
+506 ID
-517 VELNANIPAGSPESP
+517 VDGNVLENVKVDMDVEIKAGAIGAPTE
-532 VKQEVKF
+532 QNVKF
-539 TITSQDG
+539 TLTTDDG
-546 SIKGLDGIK
+546 KIAGLDGIEIS
-555 LTVKASASEN
+555 VVASVDNSV
-565 TSTETLNENQYMQ
+565 SDVTLNENQTMQ
-578 FENIKLGLKGGITMD
+578 FTEIKLKLIGGITMD

>member
-50 PGSSTEE
+50 PGSSTEK
-57 IKLGDLLDLEDN
+57 IVLGDLLDLEEN
-69 EVIRVNNESGDYFLV
+69 SVIRVNNASGDYFLV
-84 QEGDRNFTDV
+84 QEGDRNYTDV
-94 KVPGVDINMLGS
+94 NVPGVNINMLES
-106 FTGVKIKD
+106 FKRVKIED
-114 KYVPPFSS
+114 IYVPPFSS

-130 TFNDDIDINVF
+130 TFDDDIVIDIS

-157 YCKDTYLMFTKT
+157 YCEDTYLMFTKT

-174 ARLDEGYTLEFPDYI
+174 ARLDEGYTLIFPDYI
-189 ELESNEKDWKVEG
+189 EVESNEKDWKVEG
-202 NKMTL
+202 NKMILT
-207 NKVGGLEIDEDTRI
+207 KVGGLEIDEDTRI

-236 KVNDAKFKYNDNDN
+236 GVNDAKFKYNDNDN

-276 INLGANIH
+276 INLEANIR
-284 SENMIFRSVTAVVD
+284 SESMIFRSVTAVVD

-359 TAALKNINI
+359 TAALENINI
-368 PKNCE
+368 PKNCKD
-373 NYEICINQNQSG
+373 YTICVNQNKDR
-385 WDEESEVMF
+385 WDDTDNMMYVKVDNM
-394 VQIAQL
+394 

-410 IELTDVETSVVSEEV
+410 IELTDVETSVVPEEV
-425 TIDLGINYTIITDYK
+425 TIDLDRNYRIITDYK
-440 VDTPLQFGAET
+440 VDTPLQFGPDTRIE
-451 EIIYTENMDGWDA
+451 YTENMDGWDA
-464 DLEDMQFNSVE
+464 DLEDMEFDRVE
-475 ASMIITNAI
+475 ASMNVINEI
-484 PLGINLTGEA
+484 PLGVRMTA
-494 IVIDNNEAIVID
+494 KA
-506 NNNDEEKPKID
+506 ID
-517 VELNANIPAGSPESP
+517 VDGNVLENVKVDMDVEIKAGAIGAPTE
-532 VKQEVKF
+532 QNVKF
-539 TITSQDG
+539 TLTTDDG
-546 SIKGLDGIK
+546 KIAGLDGIEIS
-555 LTVKASASEN
+555 VVASVDNSV
-565 TSTETLNENQYMQ
+565 SDVTLNENQTMQ
-578 FENIKLGLKGGITMD
+578 FTEIKLRLVGGITMD

>member
-50 PGSSTEE
+50 PGSSTEK
-57 IKLGDLLDLEDN
+57 IVLGDLLDLEEN
-69 EVIRVNNESGDYFLV
+69 SVIRVNNASGDYFLV
-84 QEGDRNFTDV
+84 QEGDRNSTDV
-94 KVPGVDINMLGS
+94 NVPGVDINMLGS
-106 FTGVKIKD
+106 FTGVKIED
-114 KYVPPFSS
+114 IYVPPFSS
-122 GSNNETKI
+122 GSNNEEEIAFKDNI
-130 TFNDDIDINVF
+130 DIDIS

-146 SDIKDITGANT
+146 SDIKDITGAET
-157 YCKDTYLMFTKT
+157 YCGEDTYLMFTKT

-174 ARLDEGYTLEFPDYI
+174 ARLDEGYTLIFPDYI
-189 ELESNEKDWKVEG
+189 EVESNEKDWKVEG
-202 NKMTL
+202 NKMILT
-207 NKVGGLEIDEDTRI
+207 KVGGLEIDEDTGI

-236 KVNDAKFKYNDNDN
+236 KVNDAKFEYNDNEIDN
-250 SSITLGG
+250 SSIKLGG
-257 VVKLDGGIFVSA
+257 AVKLDGDIFVSA
-269 EGSTGGY
+269 KNSYGGN

-373 NYEICINQNQSG
+373 DYTICVNQIKEGQNVKK
-385 WDEESEVMF
+385 DTLF
-394 VQIAQL
+394 VKVENM

-410 IELTDVETSVVSEEV
+410 IELTNVVTSVVPEEV
-425 TIDLGINYTIITDYK
+425 TIDLDSNYRIITDYK
-440 VDTPLQFGAET
+440 VDTPLQFGPDTRIE
-451 EIIYTENMDGWDA
+451 YTENMDGWDA
-464 DLEDMQFNSVE
+464 DLEDMEFNEVV
-475 ASMIITNAI
+475 ASMTVTNAI
-484 PLGINLTGEA
+484 PLGVEITG
-494 IVIDNNEAIVID
+494 EAIVID

-539 TITSQDG
+539 TITTQDG

>member
-1 MERKLKNH
+1 MEKKFKNH
-9 AVVGICA
+9 AVVGMCA

-50 PGSSTEE
+50 PGSSTEK
-57 IKLGDLLDLEDN
+57 IVLGDLLDLEEN
-69 EVIRVNNESGDYFLV
+69 SVIKVNNASGDYFLV
-84 QEGDRNFTDV
+84 QEGDRNYTNV
-94 KVPGVDINMLGS
+94 NVPGVDINMLRS
-106 FTGVKIKD
+106 FTGVKIED
-114 KYVPPFSS
+114 IYVPPFSS

-130 TFNDDIDINVF
+130 TFDDDIVIDIS

-146 SDIKDITGANT
+146 SDIKDITGADT
-157 YCKDTYLMFTKT
+157 YCEDTYLMFTKT

-202 NKMTL
+202 NKMILT
-207 NKVGGLEIDEDTRI
+207 KVGGLEIDEDTRI

-236 KVNDAKFKYNDNDN
+236 GVNDAKFKYNDNDN

-276 INLGANIH
+276 INLEANIR
-284 SENMIFRSVTAVVD
+284 SESMIFRSVTAVVD

-359 TAALKNINI
+359 TAALENINI

-373 NYEICINQNQSG
+373 NYIICVNQNKDR
-385 WDEESEVMF
+385 WDDTDNMMYVKVDNM
-394 VQIAQL
+394 

-410 IELTDVETSVVSEEV
+410 IEITDVVTRVEQEEV
-425 TIDLGINYTIITDYK
+425 TIDLNRNYTIITDYK
-440 VDTPLQFGAET
+440 VDTPLQFGPDTNIE
-451 EIIYTENMDGWDA
+451 YTETIDGWDA
-464 DLEDMQFNSVE
+464 DLEDMEFDRVE
-475 ASMIITNAI
+475 ASMNVINEI
-484 PLGINLTGEA
+484 PLGVRMTA
-494 IVIDNNEAIVID
+494 KA
-506 NNNDEEKPKID
+506 ID
-517 VELNANIPAGSPESP
+517 VDGNVLENVKMDMDVEIKAGAIGAPTE
-532 VKQEVKF
+532 QNVKF
-539 TITSQDG
+539 TLTTDDG
-546 SIKGLDGIK
+546 KIAGLDGIEIS
-555 LTVKASASEN
+555 VVAFVDDSEGDVR
-565 TSTETLNENQYMQ
+565 LNENQTMQ
-578 FENIKLGLKGGITMD
+578 FTEIKLKLVGGITMD

>member
-50 PGSSTEE
+50 PGSSTEK
-57 IKLGDLLDLEDN
+57 IVLGDLLDLEEN
-69 EVIRVNNESGDYFLV
+69 SVIRVNNASGDYFLV
-84 QEGDRNFTDV
+84 QEGDRNSTNV
-94 KVPGVDINMLGS
+94 NVPGVDINMLGS
-106 FTGVKIKD
+106 FTGVN
-114 KYVPPFSS
+114 VSGSVLPFSN
-122 GSNNETKI
+122 GSNNEEEIAFKDNI
-130 TFNDDIDINVF
+130 DIDIS

-146 SDIKDITGANT
+146 SDIKDITGAET
-157 YCKDTYLMFTKT
+157 YCEDTYLMFTKT

-174 ARLDEGYTLEFPDYI
+174 ARLDEGYTLIFPDYI
-189 ELESNEKDWKVEG
+189 EVESNEKDWKVEG
-202 NKMTL
+202 NKMILT
-207 NKVGGLEIDEDTRI
+207 KVGGLEIDLYTRI

-236 KVNDAKFKYNDNDN
+236 KVNDAKFEYNDNEIDN
-250 SSITLGG
+250 SSIKLGG
-257 VVKLDGGIFVSA
+257 AVKLDGSIFVSA
-269 EGSTGGY
+269 KNSYGGN

-335 TNPSPVSVDVNA
+335 TNPSPVSVNVNA

-359 TAALKNINI
+359 TAALENINI

-373 NYEICINQNQSG
+373 DYTICVNQNKDR
-385 WDEESEVMF
+385 WDDTDNMMYVKVDNM
-394 VQIAQL
+394 

-410 IELTDVETSVVSEEV
+410 IEITDVVTRVEQEEV
-425 TIDLGINYTIITDYK
+425 TIDLNRNYTIITDYK
-440 VDTPLQFGAET
+440 VDTPLQFGPDTNIE
-451 EIIYTENMDGWDA
+451 YTETIDGWDA
-464 DLEDMQFNSVE
+464 DLEDMEFDRVE
-475 ASMIITNAI
+475 ASMNVINEI
-484 PLGINLTGEA
+484 PLGVRMTA
-494 IVIDNNEAIVID
+494 KA
-506 NNNDEEKPKID
+506 ID
-517 VELNANIPAGSPESP
+517 VDGNVLENVKVDMDVEIKAGAIGAPTE
-532 VKQEVKF
+532 QNVKF
-539 TITSQDG
+539 TLTTDDG
-546 SIKGLDGIK
+546 KIAGLDGIEIS
-555 LTVKASASEN
+555 VVASVDN
-565 TSTETLNENQYMQ
+565 NVGDVTLNENQTMQ
-578 FENIKLGLKGGITMD
+578 FTEIKLKLIGGITMD

>member
-29 ETYDLDKDF
+29 ETYDLEKDF

-50 PGSSTEE
+50 PGSSTEK
-57 IKLGDLLDLEDN
+57 IVLGDLLDLEEN
-69 EVIRVNNESGDYFLV
+69 SVIRVNNASGDYFLV
-84 QEGDRNFTDV
+84 QEGDRNYTNV
-94 KVPGVDINMLGS
+94 NVPGVDINMLGS
-106 FTGVKIKD
+106 FTGVKIED
-114 KYVPPFSS
+114 IYVPPFSS
-122 GSNNETKI
+122 GSNNEEEIAFKDNI
-130 TFNDDIDINVF
+130 DIDIS

-146 SDIKDITGANT
+146 SDIKDITGADT
-157 YCKDTYLMFTKT
+157 YCEDTYLMFTKT

-174 ARLDEGYTLEFPDYI
+174 ARLDEGYTLIFPDYI
-189 ELESNEKDWKVEG
+189 EVESNEKDWKVEG
-202 NKMTL
+202 NKMILT
-207 NKVGGLEIDEDTRI
+207 KVGGLEIDEDTRI

-236 KVNDAKFKYNDNDN
+236 GVNDAKFKYNDNDN

-276 INLGANIH
+276 INLEANIR
-284 SENMIFRSVTAVVD
+284 SESMIFRSVTAVVD

-359 TAALKNINI
+359 TAALENINI
-368 PKNCE
+368 PKNCK
-373 NYEICINQNQSG
+373 NYIICVNQNKDR
-385 WDEESEVMF
+385 WDDTDNMMYVKVDNM
-394 VQIAQL
+394 

-410 IELTDVETSVVSEEV
+410 IEITDVVTRVEQEEV
-425 TIDLGINYTIITDYK
+425 TIDLDRNYTIITDYK
-440 VDTPLQFGAET
+440 VDTPLQFGPDTNIE
-451 EIIYTENMDGWDA
+451 YTETIDGWDA
-464 DLEDMQFNSVE
+464 DLEDMEFDRVE
-475 ASMIITNAI
+475 ASMNVINEI
-484 PLGINLTGEA
+484 PLGVRMTA
-494 IVIDNNEAIVID
+494 KA
-506 NNNDEEKPKID
+506 ID
-517 VELNANIPAGSPESP
+517 VDGNVLENVKVDMDVEIKAGAIGAPTE
-532 VKQEVKF
+532 QNVKF
-539 TITSQDG
+539 TLTTDDG
-546 SIKGLDGIK
+546 KIAGLDGIEIS
-555 LTVKASASEN
+555 VVAFVDDSEGDVR
-565 TSTETLNENQYMQ
+565 LNENQTMQ
-578 FENIKLGLKGGITMD
+578 FTEIKLKLIGGITMD

>member
-50 PGSSTEE
+50 PGSSTEK
-57 IKLGDLLDLEDN
+57 IVLGDLLDLEEN
-69 EVIRVNNESGDYFLV
+69 SVIRVNNASGDYFLI
-84 QEGDRNFTDV
+84 QEGDRNYTNV
-94 KVPGVDINMLGS
+94 NVPGVDITMLGS
-106 FTGVKIKD
+106 FTGVNVSGS
-114 KYVPPFSS
+114 VPPFSN
-122 GSNNETKI
+122 GSNNEKKI

-146 SDIKDITGANT
+146 SDIKDITGAET
-157 YCKDTYLMFTKT
+157 YCGEDTYLMFPKT

-174 ARLDEGYTLEFPDYI
+174 ARLDEGYTLIFPDYI
-189 ELESNEKDWKVEG
+189 EVESNEKDWKVEG
-202 NKMTL
+202 SKMILT
-207 NKVGGLEIDEDTRI
+207 KVGGLEIDEYTRI

-236 KVNDAKFKYNDNDN
+236 KVNDAKFEYNDNEIDN
-250 SSITLGG
+250 SSIKLGG
-257 VVKLDGGIFVSA
+257 AVKLDGDIFVSA
-269 EGSTGGY
+269 KNSYGGN

-335 TNPSPVSVDVNA
+335 TNPSPVSVNVNA

-359 TAALKNINI
+359 TAALENINI

-373 NYEICINQNQSG
+373 DYTICVNQNKDR
-385 WDEESEVMF
+385 WDDTDNMMYVKVDNM
-394 VQIAQL
+394 

-410 IELTDVETSVVSEEV
+410 IELTDVETSVVPEEV
-425 TIDLGINYTIITDYK
+425 TIDLDRNYRIITDYK
-440 VDTPLQFGAET
+440 VDTPLQFGPDTNIE
-451 EIIYTENMDGWDA
+451 YTETIDGWDA
-464 DLEDMQFNSVE
+464 DLEDMEFDRVE
-475 ASMIITNAI
+475 ASMNVINEI
-484 PLGINLTGEA
+484 PLGVRMTA
-494 IVIDNNEAIVID
+494 KA
-506 NNNDEEKPKID
+506 ID
-517 VELNANIPAGSPESP
+517 VDGNVLENVKVDMDVEIKAGAIGAPTE
-532 VKQEVKF
+532 QNVKF
-539 TITSQDG
+539 TLTTDDG
-546 SIKGLDGIK
+546 KIAGLDGIEIS
-555 LTVKASASEN
+555 VVAFVDDSEGDVR
-565 TSTETLNENQYMQ
+565 LNENQTMQ
-578 FENIKLGLKGGITMD
+578 FTEIKLKLIGGITMD

>member
-1 MERKLKNH
+1 MERKFKNH

-29 ETYDLDKDF
+29 ETYDLEKDF

-50 PGSSTEE
+50 PGSSTEK
-57 IKLGDLLDLEDN
+57 IVLGDLLDLEEN
-69 EVIRVNNESGDYFLV
+69 SVIRVNNASGDYFLV
-84 QEGDRNFTDV
+84 QEGDRNSTNV
-94 KVPGVDINMLGS
+94 NVPGVDINMLGS
-106 FTGVKIKD
+106 FIGVNVSGS
-114 KYVPPFSS
+114 VPPFSN
-122 GSNNETKI
+122 GSNNEKKI

-146 SDIKDITGANT
+146 SDIKDITGADT
-157 YCKDTYLMFTKT
+157 YCEDTYLMFTKT

-174 ARLDEGYTLEFPDYI
+174 ARLDEGYTLIFPDYI
-189 ELESNEKDWKVEG
+189 EVESNEKDWIAEG
-202 NKMTL
+202 NKMILT
-207 NKVGGLEIDEDTRI
+207 KVGGLEIDLYTRI

-236 KVNDAKFKYNDNDN
+236 KVNDAKFEYNDNEIDN
-250 SSITLGG
+250 SSIKLGG
-257 VVKLDGGIFVSA
+257 AVKLDGDIFVSA
-269 EGSTGGY
+269 KNSYGGN

-359 TAALKNINI
+359 TAALDNINI

-373 NYEICINQNQSG
+373 DYLICVNQMKEGENAKK
-385 WDEESEVMF
+385 DTLF
-394 VQIAQL
+394 VKVDNM

-410 IELTDVETSVVSEEV
+410 IEITDVETSVVQNDV
-425 TIDLGINYTIITDYK
+425 TIELDRDYTIITDYR
-440 VDTPLQFGAET
+440 VDTPLQFGQDTRIE
-451 EIIYTENMDGWDA
+451 YTENMDGWDA
-464 DLEDMQFNSVE
+464 DLEDMKFNEVV
-475 ASMIITNAI
+475 ASMTVTNAI
-484 PLGINLTGEA
+484 PLGINLKGVA
-494 IVIDNNEAIVID
+494 IDNTG
-506 NNNDEEKPKID
+506 KPLKD
-517 VELNANIPAGSPESP
+517 VTVNLNVDIAS
-532 VKQEVKF
+532 
-539 TITSQDG
+539 G
-546 SIKGLDGIK
+546 SINNPTTQDVNFTLTTTSGTIEGLDGIK
-555 LTVKASASEN
+555 LTVIANASKN
-565 TSTETLNENQYMQ
+565 TSDETLNENQYMQ
-578 FENIKLGLKGGITMD
+578 FENIKLRLVGGITMD

>member
-50 PGSSTEE
+50 PGSSTEK
-57 IKLGDLLDLEDN
+57 IVLGDLLDLEEN
-69 EVIRVNNESGDYFLV
+69 SVIRVNNASGDYFLV
-84 QEGDRNFTDV
+84 QEGDRNYTNV
-94 KVPGVDINMLGS
+94 NVPGVDINMN
-106 FTGVKIKD
+106 FTGVN
-114 KYVPPFSS
+114 VSGSVSPFSN

-130 TFNDDIDINVF
+130 TFDKDITINVSKN
-141 RDGVT
+141 DVT
-146 SDIKDITGANT
+146 SDIKDITGADT
-157 YCKDTYLMFTKT
+157 YCEDTYLMFTKT

-174 ARLDEGYTLEFPDYI
+174 ARLDEGYTLIFPDYI
-189 ELESNEKDWKVEG
+189 EVESNEKDWKVEG
-202 NKMTL
+202 NKMILT
-207 NKVGGLEIDEDTRI
+207 KVGGLEIDEDTRI

-236 KVNDAKFKYNDNDN
+236 KVNDAKFEYNDNEIDN

-257 VVKLDGGIFVSA
+257 AVKLDGDIFVSA
-269 EGSTGGY
+269 KDSYGGN

-359 TAALKNINI
+359 TAALENINI

-373 NYEICINQNQSG
+373 NYIICVNQNKDG
-385 WDEESEVMF
+385 WDDTDNMMYVKVDNM
-394 VQIAQL
+394 

-410 IELTDVETSVVSEEV
+410 IEITDVVTRVEQEEV
-425 TIDLGINYTIITDYK
+425 TIDLNRNYTIITDYK
-440 VDTPLQFGAET
+440 VDTPLQFGPDTNIE
-451 EIIYTENMDGWDA
+451 YTETIDGWDA
-464 DLEDMQFNSVE
+464 DLEDMEFDRVE
-475 ASMIITNAI
+475 ASMNVINEI
-484 PLGINLTGEA
+484 PLGVRMTA
-494 IVIDNNEAIVID
+494 KA
-506 NNNDEEKPKID
+506 ID
-517 VELNANIPAGSPESP
+517 VDGNVLENVKVDMDVEIKAGAIGAPTE
-532 VKQEVKF
+532 QNVKF
-539 TITSQDG
+539 TLTTDDG
-546 SIKGLDGIK
+546 KIAGLDGIEIS
-555 LTVKASASEN
+555 VVASVDNSV
-565 TSTETLNENQYMQ
+565 SDVTLNENQTMQ
-578 FENIKLGLKGGITMD
+578 FTEIKLKLIGGITMD

>member
-29 ETYDLDKDF
+29 ETYDLEKDF

-50 PGSSTEE
+50 PGSSTEK
-57 IKLGDLLDLEDN
+57 IVLGDLLDLEEN
-69 EVIRVNNESGDYFLV
+69 SVIRVNNASGDYFLV
-84 QEGDRNFTDV
+84 QEGDRNYTNV
-94 KVPGVDINMLGS
+94 NVPGVDINMLRS
-106 FTGVKIKD
+106 FTGVKIED
-114 KYVPPFSS
+114 IYVPPFSS

-130 TFNDDIDINVF
+130 TFDDDIVIDIS
-141 RDGVT
+141 RYGVT
-146 SDIKDITGANT
+146 SDIKDITGAET
-157 YCKDTYLMFTKT
+157 YCEDTYLMFTKT
-169 GVEFN
+169 GVDFN
-174 ARLDEGYTLEFPDYI
+174 ARLEEGYTLEFPDYI
-189 ELESNEKDWKVEG
+189 ELESDDKDWKVEG
-202 NKMTL
+202 NKMILT
-207 NKVGGLEIDEDTRI
+207 KVGGLEIDEYTRI

-236 KVNDAKFKYNDNDN
+236 KVNDAKFEYNDNEIDN

-257 VVKLDGGIFVSA
+257 AVKLDGDIFVSA
-269 EGSTGGY
+269 KNSYGGN

-359 TAALKNINI
+359 TAALENINI

-373 NYEICINQNQSG
+373 DYTICVNQNKDR
-385 WDEESEVMF
+385 WDDTDNMMYVKVDNM
-394 VQIAQL
+394 

-425 TIDLGINYTIITDYK
+425 TIDLNRDYTIITDYK
-440 VDTPLQFGAET
+440 VDTPLQFGPDTNIE
-451 EIIYTENMDGWDA
+451 YTETIDGWDA
-464 DLEDMQFNSVE
+464 DLEDMEFDRVE
-475 ASMIITNAI
+475 ASMNVINEI
-484 PLGINLTGEA
+484 PLGVRMTA
-494 IVIDNNEAIVID
+494 KA
-506 NNNDEEKPKID
+506 ID
-517 VELNANIPAGSPESP
+517 VDGNVLENVKVDMDVEIKAGAIGAPTTQK
-532 VKQEVKF
+532 VNF
-539 TITSQDG
+539 TLTTDDG
-546 SIKGLDGIK
+546 KIAGLDGIEIS
-555 LTVKASASEN
+555 VVASVDNSV
-565 TSTETLNENQYMQ
+565 SDVTLNENQTMQ
-578 FENIKLGLKGGITMD
+578 FTEIKLRLVGGITMD

>member
-29 ETYDLDKDF
+29 ETYDLEKDF

-50 PGSSTEE
+50 PGSSTEK
-57 IKLGDLLDLEDN
+57 IVLGDLLDLEEN
-69 EVIRVNNESGDYFLV
+69 SVIRVNNASGDYFLI
-84 QEGDRNFTDV
+84 QEGDRNYTNV
-94 KVPGVDINMLGS
+94 NVPGVDINMLGS
-106 FTGVKIKD
+106 FTGVKIED
-114 KYVPPFSS
+114 IYVPPFSS
-122 GSNNETKI
+122 GSNNEEEIAFKDNI
-130 TFNDDIDINVF
+130 DVDIS

-146 SDIKDITGANT
+146 SDIKDITGADT
-157 YCKDTYLMFTKT
+157 YCEDTYLMFTKT

-174 ARLDEGYTLEFPDYI
+174 ARLDEGYTLIFPDYI
-189 ELESNEKDWKVEG
+189 EVESNEKDWKVEG
-202 NKMTL
+202 NKMIL
-207 NKVGGLEIDEDTRI
+207 NKVGGLEIDENTRI

-236 KVNDAKFKYNDNDN
+236 KVNDAKFEYNDNEIDN
-250 SSITLGG
+250 SSIKLGG
-257 VVKLDGGIFVSA
+257 AVKLDGDIFVSA
-269 EGSTGGY
+269 KNSYGGN

-359 TAALKNINI
+359 TAALENINI

-373 NYEICINQNQSG
+373 NYIICVNQNKDR
-385 WDEESEVMF
+385 WDDTDNMMYVKVDNM
-394 VQIAQL
+394 

-410 IELTDVETSVVSEEV
+410 IEITDVVTRVEQEEV
-425 TIDLGINYTIITDYK
+425 TIDLDRDYTIITDYK
-440 VDTPLQFGAET
+440 VDTPLQFGPDTNIE
-451 EIIYTENMDGWDA
+451 YTETIDGWDA
-464 DLEDMQFNSVE
+464 DLEDMEFDRVE
-475 ASMIITNAI
+475 ASMNVINEI
-484 PLGINLTGEA
+484 PLGVRMTA
-494 IVIDNNEAIVID
+494 KA
-506 NNNDEEKPKID
+506 ID
-517 VELNANIPAGSPESP
+517 VDGNVLENVKVDMDVEIKAGAIGAPTE
-532 VKQEVKF
+532 QNVKF
-539 TITSQDG
+539 TLTTDDG
-546 SIKGLDGIK
+546 KIAGLDGIEIS
-555 LTVKASASEN
+555 VVAFVDDSEGDVR
-565 TSTETLNENQYMQ
+565 LNENQTMQ
-578 FENIKLGLKGGITMD
+578 FTEIKLKLIGGITMD